1 MTIANQQLLIFNVYQ
16 VTQKKEKLKKKIRK
30 KERGSKK
37 IRYHNRK
44 TGTFKL
50 ANMTG

>member
-1 MTIANQQLLIFNVYQ
+1 MYQ
-16 VTQKKEKLKKKIRK
+16 VTQMWEKLKKEIRK
-30 KERGSKK
+30 KERESKK
-37 IRYHNRK
+37 IRCHNRK

>member
-1 MTIANQQLLIFNVYQ
+1 MYQ
-16 VTQKKEKLKKKIRK
+16 VTQMWEKLKKKIRK
-30 KERGSKK
+30 KERESKK

-50 ANMTG
+50 ADMTG